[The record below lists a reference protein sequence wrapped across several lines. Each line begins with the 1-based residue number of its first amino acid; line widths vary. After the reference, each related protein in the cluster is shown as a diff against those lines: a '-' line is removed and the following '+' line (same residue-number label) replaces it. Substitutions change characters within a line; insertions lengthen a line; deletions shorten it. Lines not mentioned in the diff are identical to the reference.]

1 MNDREHT
8 LAAPEMSLSEALEYH
23 EKFKAP
29 ALPTKSDRAR
39 QALVA
44 EVRRLLF
51 EMEAD
56 RELAVRQAKAW
67 AESYRDM
74 AAEVERLRKAL
85 AYTDEKWRCSM
96 EELLRFRAALPDIVG
111 CPYCDPAPC
120 RHDDIGFYPCCRSR
134 RAAVR
139 HGLLPAFER
148 VNEEE
153 GA

>member
-1 MNDREHT
+1 MIDRTIDAAPAGSTGNATPKHT

-23 EKFKAP
+23 AQFEARP
-29 ALPTKSDRAR
+29 IPTKSDRAR

-51 EMEAD
+51 EAEAD

-67 AESYRDM
+67 ADGYRDM
-74 AAEVERLRKAL
+74 AAEVER
-85 AYTDEKWRCSM
+85 Y
-96 EELLRFRAALPDIVG
+96 RAAIPDIVG
-111 CPYCDPAPC
+111 CPYGDPAPC

>member
-1 MNDREHT
+1 MTERDIDAERAGGTGDTAPKHT

-23 EKFKAP
+23 AKFEKAQT
-29 ALPTKSDRAR
+29 TKSDRAR

-51 EMEAD
+51 ELEAD

-67 AESYRDM
+67 ADGYRDM
-74 AAEVERLRKAL
+74 AAEIENFRTAL
-85 AYTDEKWRCSM
+85 S
-96 EELLRFRAALPDIVG
+96 DIIG
-111 CPYCDPAPC
+111 CPYGDPAPC
-120 RHDDIGFYPCCRSR
+120 RHDDIGFYPCCRAR

-148 VNEEE
+148 VVETED